1 MMLST
6 KQTPRVVAA
15 VAMLT
20 ILALAASCRGFFVQP
35 TLSSLA
41 VGPASPSIQT
51 GSTND
56 TVQMFA
62 VGTFNDGSTG
72 NPSVTWSVSPTT
84 TATITAGGLVKS
96 VAVGSATVTAAAT
109 ENPSIT
115 GTQTVTVTVGCIQ
128 SITLSPTT
136 FALSNGGLTS
146 QQVTATANTC
156 NGTVDI
162 TSVATWTSSNTNIAT
177 VSAGLV
183 APTGTTGADGTV
195 TITASSGGVTSSP
208 ATVTVSG
215 Y

>member
-20 ILALAASCRGFFVQP
+20 ILALAASCRGFFVKP

-109 ENPSIT
+109 QNPSIT

-128 SITLSPTT
+128 SITLTPTT
-136 FALSNGGLTS
+136 FTLSNGGLTS

-162 TSVATWTSSNTNIAT
+162 TPVATWTSSNTNIAT

-195 TITASSGGVTSSP
+195 TITASSGGITSLP